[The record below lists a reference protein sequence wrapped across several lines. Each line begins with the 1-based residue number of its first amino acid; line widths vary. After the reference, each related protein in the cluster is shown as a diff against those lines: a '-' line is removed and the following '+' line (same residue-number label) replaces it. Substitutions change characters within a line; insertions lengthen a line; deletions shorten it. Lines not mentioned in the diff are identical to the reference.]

1 MAKTGYS
8 ATLIAPAKLNL
19 SLTVLGRRPDGFHD
33 LVSLVAFAD
42 LHDVLSVTLAETAV
56 DQLTVAGPF
65 AGSLDRDNLVLKAIS
80 AFRDTIE
87 AVPPLSITLHKTIPV
102 AAGLGGGSAD
112 AAAILR
118 LLARQHGLTAMAPS
132 IQAIAAGLGA
142 DIPVCLQSRCRYMRG
157 TGTTLDPEESGF
169 ARYPALLVNPG
180 VAVPTGAVFG
190 ALAAEKKA
198 ATAASAPRGLTE
210 EILTGR
216 NDLEAPAV
224 AVAPEIGPVLRT
236 LSGLPGTLGA
246 RLSGSGATCF
256 ALFKTDSARDKAAEL
271 FRQTY
276 PAYWIHAGA
285 LRNWDSDS
293 LFPEAPAL
301 SR

>member
-1 MAKTGYS
+1 MAEAGYS

-19 SLTVLGRRPDGFHD
+19 SLTVLGKRPDGYHD
-33 LVSLVAFAD
+33 LISLVAFAD
-42 LHDVLSVTLAETAV
+42 LHDVLSITLAETAA

-80 AFRDTIE
+80 AFRAAIGP
-87 AVPPLSITLHKTIPV
+87 VPPLSITLLKTIPV

-118 LLARQHGLTAMAPS
+118 LLARQHGLTPMDPS
-132 IQAIAAGLGA
+132 IQAIAAELGA
-142 DIPVCLQSRCRYMRG
+142 DIPVCLESCCRYMRG
-157 TGTTLDPEESGF
+157 TGTTLDPKESEF

-180 VAVPTGAVFG
+180 IAVPTGAVFA

-198 ATAASAPRGLTE
+198 ATDVSAPRSLTE
-210 EILTGR
+210 GILAGR

-224 AVAPEIGPVLRT
+224 AVAPEIGPVLSA
-236 LSGLPGTLGA
+236 LSDLPGALGA

-256 ALFKTDSARDKAAEL
+256 TLFETDSERDHAAEQ

-276 PAYWIHAGA
+276 PTYWMHAGT
-285 LRNWDSDS
+285 LQNWDNHS
-293 LFPEAPAL
+293 LFPQTSAL
-301 SR
+301 SS